1 MYARQPDM
9 STNDARMLQVE
20 MEVLLQGEAAG
31 LVSLLQREQ
40 LSVTALKQLDQLTTR
55 NLRSGTSSRVLL
67 VFRSLEILSRRQAD
81 LETLISRGLTAKL
94 LGWFEVLR
102 DLLTSD
108 LRRRSTPL
116 LNIAEA
122 FFDYFL
128 LLAGGPLPVSQLSV
142 LLAQLTQFCRDQELH
157 FPLRLEAI
165 RTINSILEAL
175 DKNHRHSLRSGRSHD
190 HTLCEMATAVLTAGD
205 YELQASLSE
214 ALCRLTP
221 RKERRLRAN
230 QWFPCRD
237 ISDAFCDI
245 RDKDFE
251 LGDQVEQFWV
261 DFNLGSGS
269 VSFFIDE
276 PKGSLWA
283 SVNLAR
289 EEVTHYSVRHRQN
302 GFRGPEVVLGVQLKT
317 PIMHQGS
324 RGQRVELTF
333 DLERQAAVEE
343 AAGRVFTLTRR
354 RSSPRRAT
362 ASSINRP
369 LRQRVKVYR
378 KKRKSRNTSK
388 LKVLPLSSPSSD
400 DGCSVIKE
408 VRTQDW
414 RRATLENSGP
424 LAKFPTIQFKQ
435 VPTSRIQFRGGS
447 ERPGAPANQRRQSS
461 GGRR

>member
-1 MYARQPDM
+1 MHARQLDM

-31 LVSLLQREQ
+31 LVSLLQKEQ

-55 NLRSGTSSRVLL
+55 NLQSGTSSRVLL
-67 VFRSLEILSRRQAD
+67 VFRSLEILARRQAD
-81 LETLISRGLTAKL
+81 LETLISRGLTSKL
-94 LGWFEVLR
+94 LHWFEVLR

-116 LNIAEA
+116 LNIAKA

-142 LLAQLTQFCRDQELH
+142 LLAQLTQFCQDQELH

-175 DKNHRHSLRSGRSHD
+175 DKDRRHSLRSGRSHD
-190 HTLCEMATAVLTAGD
+190 HTLCEIATAVLTAGD

-251 LGDQVEQFWV
+251 LDCRRFLNFLNSSDGDQRRVFSFPCLRAFLDLTELLPPQGDQLEQFWV

-269 VSFFIDE
+269 VSFFIDD

-289 EEVTHYSVRHRQN
+289 EEVTHCSVRRRQN
-302 GFRGPEVVLGVQLKT
+302 G
-317 PIMHQGS
+317 
-324 RGQRVELTF
+324 
-333 DLERQAAVEE
+333 
-343 AAGRVFTLTRR
+343 
-354 RSSPRRAT
+354 
-362 ASSINRP
+362 
-369 LRQRVKVYR
+369 
-378 KKRKSRNTSK
+378 NTHARTH
-388 LKVLPLSSPSSD
+388 
-400 DGCSVIKE
+400 IHTH
-408 VRTQDW
+408 VRTQ
-414 RRATLENSGP
+414 AGQL
-424 LAKFPTIQFKQ
+424 L
-435 VPTSRIQFRGGS
+435 
-447 ERPGAPANQRRQSS
+447 
-461 GGRR
+461 

>member
-1 MYARQPDM
+1 MYARQLDM

-31 LVSLLQREQ
+31 LVSLLQKEQ

-55 NLRSGTSSRVLL
+55 NLQSGTSSRVLL

-81 LETLISRGLTAKL
+81 LETLISRGLTSKL
-94 LGWFEVLR
+94 LHWFEVLR

-116 LNIAEA
+116 LNIAKA

-142 LLAQLTQFCRDQELH
+142 LLAQLTQFCQDQELH

-175 DKNHRHSLRSGRSHD
+175 DKDQRHSLRSGRSHD
-190 HTLCEMATAVLTAGD
+190 HTLCEIATAVLTAGD

-251 LGDQVEQFWV
+251 LDCRRFLNFLNSSDGDQRRVFSFPCLRAFLDLTELLPPQGDQLEQFWV

-269 VSFFIDE
+269 VSFFIDD

-289 EEVTHYSVRHRQN
+289 EEVTHCSVRRRQN
-302 GFRGPEVVLGVQLKT
+302 G
-317 PIMHQGS
+317 
-324 RGQRVELTF
+324 
-333 DLERQAAVEE
+333 
-343 AAGRVFTLTRR
+343 
-354 RSSPRRAT
+354 
-362 ASSINRP
+362 
-369 LRQRVKVYR
+369 
-378 KKRKSRNTSK
+378 NTHARTH
-388 LKVLPLSSPSSD
+388 
-400 DGCSVIKE
+400 IHTHA
-408 VRTQDW
+408 RTQ
-414 RRATLENSGP
+414 AGQL
-424 LAKFPTIQFKQ
+424 L
-435 VPTSRIQFRGGS
+435 
-447 ERPGAPANQRRQSS
+447 
-461 GGRR
+461 